1 MYNLICNHYKLD
13 YVSGDKLNTAEIK
26 ELFRQKGLKA
36 TPQRAAVYK
45 FLVENRVHPDVET
58 VYSQVIKS
66 NPSFSKTTVYN
77 CLKDLS
83 GCGLLIPVMI
93 DNEKIRYDADTSFH
107 GHFKCEKCGSIFDFK
122 CVDSKAVGIEGF
134 EIKQKDVYYSGLC
147 NHCKNK

>member
-1 MYNLICNHYKLD
+1 MYNLNCNHYKLV
-13 YVSGDKLNTAEIK
+13 YTSGDKLSTAEIK
-26 ELFRQKGLKA
+26 ELFRQNGLKA
-36 TPQRAAVYK
+36 TPQRIAVYK
-45 FLVENRVHPDVET
+45 FLVENRIHPDVET

-122 CVDSKAVGIEGF
+122 CVDTKNVGIEGF

>member
-1 MYNLICNHYKLD
+1 M
-13 YVSGDKLNTAEIK
+13 NTDEIK
-26 ELFRQKGLKA
+26 ALFRQKGLKA
-36 TPQRAAVYK
+36 TPQRIAVYK
-45 FLVENRVHPDVET
+45 FLDDNRIHPDVET
-58 VYSQVIKS
+58 VYSQVKKS

-93 DNEKIRYDADTSFH
+93 DNEKIRYDADISFH

-122 CVDSKAVGIEGF
+122 CAESKPSALEGF
-134 EIKQKDVYYSGLC
+134 DIRQKDVYYSGLC